1 MAGKSGQNNQFYKT
15 MEIKIAKSDF
25 LKAAIA
31 GAIIALFSLPVL
43 KNLNFFA
50 YLSLFWSYIFLSVW
64 MLLLPPLSGVTLFL
78 SYKLALFSKKI
89 LFFEVGKYGL
99 IGALNTLIS
108 GGIFNLLMAITGV
121 AVGLTADFFI
131 AISFSAAITHSFFWN
146 KFWIFK
152 AHSKKEI
159 KKEYFKFFAVSGAV
173 ALLNLFLM
181 HILINIVGNYFNIEP
196 KIWANISIGI
206 LIPISFF
213 GNFFGYKTFV
223 FCKAQE

>member
-1 MAGKSGQNNQFYKT
+1 

-25 LKAAIA
+25 WRAAIA
-31 GAIIALFSLPVL
+31 GEIIALFSLPVL
-43 KNLNFFA
+43 KNLNFFTHLSFFGL
-50 YLSLFWSYIFLSVW
+50 YLFLASW
-64 MLLLPPLSGVTLFL
+64 MLLLPSLSGFTLFF

-89 LFFEVGKYGL
+89 FFFEVGKYGL

-121 AVGLTADFFI
+121 AKGLTADFFI
-131 AISFSAAITHSFFWN
+131 AISFSIAITHSFFWN
-146 KFWIFK
+146 KFWTFK

-159 KKEYFKFFAVSGAV
+159 KREYFKFFAVSGAV

-181 HILINIVGNYFNIEP
+181 HILINAVGGYVSIEP

-206 LIPISFF
+206 LIPISFL

-223 FCKAQE
+223 FCKTKE

>member
-1 MAGKSGQNNQFYKT
+1 

-31 GAIIALFSLPVL
+31 GEIVALFSLPVL
-43 KNLNFFA
+43 KNLNFFTPLSFFWL
-50 YLSLFWSYIFLSVW
+50 YLFLASW
-64 MLLLPPLSGVTLFL
+64 ILLLPPLSGVALFF

-89 LFFEVGKYGL
+89 FFFEVGKYGL

-108 GGIFNLLMAITGV
+108 WGIFNLLMAITGV
-121 AVGLTADFFI
+121 AKGLTADMFI
-131 AISFSAAITHSFFWN
+131 AVAFSAAITHSFFWN
-146 KFWIFK
+146 KFWTFK

-159 KKEYFKFFAVSGAV
+159 KREYLKFFAVSGAV

-181 HILINIVGNYFNIEP
+181 HILINVVGGYVSIEP

-206 LIPISFF
+206 LIPVSFL
-213 GNFFGYKTFV
+213 GNFFGYKNFV
-223 FCKAQE
+223 FCKSQE